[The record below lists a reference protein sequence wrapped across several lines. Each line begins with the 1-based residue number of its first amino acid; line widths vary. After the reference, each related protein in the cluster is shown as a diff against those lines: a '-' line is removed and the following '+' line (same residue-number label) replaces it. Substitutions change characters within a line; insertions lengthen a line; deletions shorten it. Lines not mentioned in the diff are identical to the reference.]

1 MSALPQGHKVLTNA
15 ETLNGLQ
22 AATSGANAHV
32 LATDASGKLS
42 IQSMAANESATLG
55 DELLSAANW
64 TSINWTGDWAT
75 GWIHTTT
82 FTNALTNTLAGV
94 VNNYYQITYTVTD
107 RTVGT
112 FTISF
117 GGQVT
122 GALSAT
128 GAFGPRATTTGN
140 LIITPTADFDGKIV
154 ISIKQITGNSISTF
168 ALYDSANASN
178 IEIRSSLSS
187 LNNAFVG
194 KSAGAKNTTG
204 NHNTANGSQVLYSN
218 TTGSYNTANGS
229 QVLYSNTT
237 GNQNTAIGLN
247 ALYSNTTGSYNTAIG
262 QNALYSNTTG
272 NYNTANGLQ
281 ALYSNTT
288 GNHNTAN
295 GSHALYSNTTGN
307 HNTAN
312 GSQVLYSNTTGS
324 YNTANGSQVLY
335 SNTTGNQNTAIGLNA
350 LYSNTTGSYNTAIGQ
365 NAGRTITTGSS
376 NTFVGNGAGFTGQ
389 LATAANSMALGN
401 GAVTTASNQV
411 VIGNDDITQTL
422 LRGNVG
428 IGLTPTDNM
437 VGLSIEQGCVT
448 LKERATPTAD
458 AGYGKIYCKS
468 DNKLY
473 FQDGAGVEHAITM
486 S

>member
-75 GWIHTTT
+75 GWIHTAT

-107 RTVGT
+107 RTAGT

-194 KSAGAKNTTG
+194 KSAGAK
-204 NHNTANGSQVLYSN
+204 
-218 TTGSYNTANGS
+218 
-229 QVLYSNTT
+229 
-237 GNQNTAIGLN
+237 
-247 ALYSNTTGSYNTAIG
+247 
-262 QNALYSNTTG
+262 
-272 NYNTANGLQ
+272 
-281 ALYSNTT
+281 
-288 GNHNTAN
+288 
-295 GSHALYSNTTGN
+295 NTTGN

>member
-94 VNNYYQITYTVTD
+94 VGNYYQITYTVTD

-204 NHNTANGSQVLYSN
+204 NH
-218 TTGSYNTANGS
+218 
-229 QVLYSNTT
+229 
-237 GNQNTAIGLN
+237 
-247 ALYSNTTGSYNTAIG
+247 
-262 QNALYSNTTG
+262 
-272 NYNTANGLQ
+272 
-281 ALYSNTT
+281 
-288 GNHNTAN
+288 
-295 GSHALYSNTTGN
+295 
-307 HNTAN
+307 
-312 GSQVLYSNTTGS
+312 
-324 YNTANGSQVLY
+324 NTANGSQVLY

>member
-154 ISIKQITGNSISTF
+154 ISIKQITGNSTSTF

-204 NHNTANGSQVLYSN
+204 
-218 TTGSYNTANGS
+218 SYNTANGS
-229 QVLYSNTT
+229 HALYSNTTGNSNTAIGLNALYSNTT

-247 ALYSNTTGSYNTAIG
+247 ALYSNTTGSYNA
-262 QNALYSNTTG
+262 
-272 NYNTANGLQ
+272 
-281 ALYSNTT
+281 
-288 GNHNTAN
+288 AN
-295 GSHALYSNTTGN
+295 GSHALYSNTTG
-307 HNTAN
+307 
-312 GSQVLYSNTTGS
+312 S
-324 YNTANGSQVLY
+324 YNTAIGLNALY

-350 LYSNTTGSYNTAIGQ
+350 
-365 NAGRTITTGSS
+365 GRTITTGSS
-376 NTFVGNGAGFTGQ
+376 NTFVGSGAGFTGQ

-411 VIGNDDITQTL
+411 VIGNDAITQTL

-428 IGLTPTDNM
+428 IGLTPTANM

>member
-204 NHNTANGSQVLYSN
+204 SYNTANGSHALYSNTTGNSNTAIGLNALYSNTTGNQNTAIGLNALYSNTTGSYNTANGSHALYSN

-247 ALYSNTTGSYNTAIG
+247 ALYSNTTGDQNTAIG
-262 QNALYSNTTG
+262 QNA
-272 NYNTANGLQ
+272 
-281 ALYSNTT
+281 
-288 GNHNTAN
+288 
-295 GSHALYSNTTGN
+295 
-307 HNTAN
+307 
-312 GSQVLYSNTTGS
+312 
-324 YNTANGSQVLY
+324 LY

-350 LYSNTTGSYNTAIGQ
+350 
-365 NAGRTITTGSS
+365 GRTITTGSS
-376 NTFVGNGAGFTGQ
+376 NTFVGSGAGFTGQ

-411 VIGNDDITQTL
+411 VIGNDAITQTL

-428 IGLTPTDNM
+428 IGLTPTANM

>member
-204 NHNTANGSQVLYSN
+204 
-218 TTGSYNTANGS
+218 SYNTANGS
-229 QVLYSNTT
+229 QALYSNTT

-262 QNALYSNTTG
+262 L
-272 NYNTANGLQ
+272 
-281 ALYSNTT
+281 
-288 GNHNTAN
+288 
-295 GSHALYSNTTGN
+295 
-307 HNTAN
+307 
-312 GSQVLYSNTTGS
+312 
-324 YNTANGSQVLY
+324 
-335 SNTTGNQNTAIGLNA
+335 
-350 LYSNTTGSYNTAIGQ
+350 

-376 NTFVGNGAGFTGQ
+376 NTFVGSGAGFTGQ

-411 VIGNDDITQTL
+411 VIGNDAITQTL

-428 IGLTPTDNM
+428 IGLTPTANM